1 MNNKIDNLKDI
12 QYYGNI
18 ELLSNVVLEALKK
31 QETPKLVDMSKAI
44 SQIAFYVNNLQED
57 RKMYN
62 RSLSEYRSDRN
73 RAIERARRAEEKIE
87 KLEKELKKFDIF
99 NT

>member
-1 MNNKIDNLKDI
+1 MSDKINNLKDL

-31 QETPKLVDMSKAI
+31 QETPKLVEMSKAI
-44 SQIAFYVNNLQED
+44 SQITFYVNNLQED
-57 RKMYN
+57 LKMYN
-62 RSLSEYRSDRN
+62 RSMSEYRQDKI
-73 RAIERARRAEEKIE
+73 RAIERARTAEKKIE
-87 KLEKELKKFDIF
+87 KLEEELKKFNIF

>member
-1 MNNKIDNLKDI
+1 MNDKINNLKDL

-18 ELLSNVVLEALKK
+18 ELLSDVVLEAIKK
-31 QETPKLVDMSKAI
+31 QETPKLVEMSKAI
-44 SQIAFYVNNLQED
+44 SQITFYVNNLQED

-62 RSLSEYRSDRN
+62 RSLSEYRADKN
-73 RAIERARRAEEKIE
+73 RAIERARRAEKKIE
-87 KLEKELKKFDIF
+87 KLEQELKKFNIF

>member
-1 MNNKIDNLKDI
+1 MNDKINNLKDI
-12 QYYGNI
+12 QYCGNI
-18 ELLSNVVLEALKK
+18 ELLSGVVLEALKK

>member
-1 MNNKIDNLKDI
+1 MTDKIDNLKDI

>member
-1 MNNKIDNLKDI
+1 MNDKINNLKDL

-18 ELLSNVVLEALKK
+18 ELLSGVVLEAIKK
-31 QETPKLVDMSKAI
+31 QETPKLVEMSKAI
-44 SQIAFYVNNLQED
+44 SQITFYVNSLQED

-62 RSLSEYRSDRN
+62 RSLSEYRTDRN
-73 RAIERARRAEEKIE
+73 RAIERARRAEKKIE
-87 KLEKELKKFDIF
+87 KLEQELKKFNIF

>member
-1 MNNKIDNLKDI
+1 MNDKINNLKDL

-18 ELLSNVVLEALKK
+18 ELLSSVVLEALKK
-31 QETPKLVDMSKAI
+31 QETPKLVEMSKAI
-44 SQIAFYVNNLQED
+44 SQITFYVNNLHED

-62 RSLSEYRSDRN
+62 RSLIEYRLDRN
-73 RAIERARRAEEKIE
+73 RAIERARRAEKKIE
-87 KLEKELKKFDIF
+87 KLEEELKKFNIF

>member
-1 MNNKIDNLKDI
+1 VNDKINNLKDL

-18 ELLSNVVLEALKK
+18 ELLSGVVLEAIKK
-31 QETPKLVDMSKAI
+31 QETPKLVEMSKAI
-44 SQIAFYVNNLQED
+44 TQITFYVNNLQED

-62 RSLSEYRSDRN
+62 RSLSEYRTDKN
-73 RAIERARRAEEKIE
+73 RAIERARVAEKKID
-87 KLEKELKKFDIF
+87 KLEEELKKFNIF